1 MFSHY
6 QANFKMAPHIQNNCQ
21 LADGWS
27 AVHTHIHVL
36 SLRSAL
42 SSLLLAAVV
51 VKKCIKPL
59 LRREEMELKLD
70 YDLVSQQQ

>member
-6 QANFKMAPHIQNNCQ
+6 QANFKMAPHIQNKRQ
-21 LADGWS
+21 RADGWS
-27 AVHTHIHVL
+27 AVHTHIHVP
-36 SLRSAL
+36 SVRSAL
-42 SSLLLAAVV
+42 SSLLLAAV

-59 LRREEMELKLD
+59 LRREELELELD